1 MNSPQAGRQG
11 SEEGGRVSTGGLGW
25 DWPPIL
31 GCGFQKVRELTC
43 SDVFDGNDG
52 AMSGREERGEGKD
65 D

>member
-1 MNSPQAGRQG
+1 MNSPQTGRQG
-11 SEEGGRVSTGGLGW
+11 SEEGGRVSTWVLGGG
-25 DWPPIL
+25 WPPIL
-31 GCGFQKVRELTC
+31 GRGFQEVRELTC